1 MEEERHGLHRW
12 LDQADGEGG
21 APVLGDGVGDGD
33 CNREVHQRV
42 GAGFQGEA
50 HRLKIVVL
58 RMARKYVLRR
68 GLSLSKAGGGVTGP
82 PFDKLRARNGRALCI
97 PAN

>member
-1 MEEERHGLHRW
+1 MNEIGHGLHRW
-12 LDQADGEGG
+12 LDQADRQSG

-33 CNREVHQRV
+33 CNREVHQGV
-42 GAGFQGEA
+42 GAGFQSEPHGW
-50 HRLKIVVL
+50 KIGVL